1 MNIHEFNVKP
11 IFKPTKTI
19 KWMVPDNIRQYVKKV
34 NITTWEIF
42 SQEDITL
49 KPKEVKF
56 IMLGIG
62 FIMSEGVVLTSLS
75 DSLTKKRISLQN
87 GVYLTDTLNMIIV
100 LTNNSIENIRIPKL
114 TTLCFVCYKKLWS
127 ILKNDRDERE
137 NIPRIINH
145 TRTTNRPK
153 CC

>member
-1 MNIHEFNVKP
+1 MNIHKFNVKP
-11 IFKPTKTI
+11 IYNPTKTI
-19 KWMVPDNIRQYVKKV
+19 KWLIPNENRQYVKKV

-62 FIMSEGVVLTSLS
+62 FLMSEGVVLTSLS

-87 GVYLTDTLNMIIV
+87 GIYLTDTLNMIIV
-100 LTNNSIENIRIPKL
+100 LTNNSTENIKIPKMV
-114 TTLCFVCYKKLWS
+114 TLCFVCYNKL
-127 ILKNDRDERE
+127 
-137 NIPRIINH
+137 
-145 TRTTNRPK
+145 
-153 CC
+153 

>member
-1 MNIHEFNVKP
+1 MNIHKFNVKP
-11 IFKPTKTI
+11 VYNPTKTI
-19 KWMVPDNIRQYVKKV
+19 KWLIPNENRQYVKKV

-62 FIMSEGVVLTSLS
+62 FMMSEGVVLSSLS

-87 GVYLTDTLNMIIV
+87 GIYLTDTLNMIIV
-100 LTNNSIENIRIPKL
+100 LTNNSTENIKIPKMV
-114 TTLCFVCYKKLWS
+114 TLCFVCYNKL
-127 ILKNDRDERE
+127 
-137 NIPRIINH
+137 
-145 TRTTNRPK
+145 
-153 CC
+153 

>member
-1 MNIHEFNVKP
+1 MNIHKFNVKP
-11 IFKPTKTI
+11 IYNPTKTI
-19 KWMVPDNIRQYVKKV
+19 KWLIPNETRQYVKKV
-34 NITTWEIF
+34 NITTLEIF

-62 FIMSEGVVLTSLS
+62 FLMSEGVVLTSLS

-100 LTNNSIENIRIPKL
+100 LTNNSTENIKIPKMV
-114 TTLCFVCYKKLWS
+114 TLCFVCYNKL
-127 ILKNDRDERE
+127 
-137 NIPRIINH
+137 
-145 TRTTNRPK
+145 
-153 CC
+153 